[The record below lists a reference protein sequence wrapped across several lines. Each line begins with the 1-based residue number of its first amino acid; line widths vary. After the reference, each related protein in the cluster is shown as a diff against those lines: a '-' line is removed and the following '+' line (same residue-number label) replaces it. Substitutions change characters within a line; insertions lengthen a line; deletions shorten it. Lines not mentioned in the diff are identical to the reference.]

1 MSKSP
6 IIKDE
11 ELHAYVDGRLSPQR
25 NAEVKAYLAAN
36 PEAAEKV
43 RVYQQQNQ
51 MMHTLFDRVLH
62 EPLPAKLENMLPA
75 PVPRRSYRAV
85 AMIALSL
92 MTGGMSGYLLRGE
105 VTHTIM
111 VAEPFTGRAAVA
123 HAVYAAE
130 ILHPVEVGA
139 ENEAHLVQ
147 WLSKRLG
154 HQLRTPDF
162 TSFGYQLVGGR
173 LLPGD
178 KGAAAQFMYQTGDG
192 ARLTLYVS
200 VKDSGME
207 QTAFRVQEENG
218 QQVLYWV
225 DDNLGFALV
234 GEKGR
239 NQMLDMARVAYQ
251 AMSF

>member
-1 MSKSP
+1 MSNTP
-6 IIKDE
+6 VIRDE
-11 ELHAYVDGRLSPQR
+11 ELHAYVDGRLKPQR
-25 NAEVKAYLAAN
+25 HEEVKAYLAAH
-36 PEAAEKV
+36 PDAAEKV
-43 RVYQQQNQ
+43 RAYQQQNR
-51 MMHTLFDRVLH
+51 MLHTLFDRVLH
-62 EPLPAKLENMLPA
+62 EPLPGRLENTPPA
-75 PVPRRSYRAV
+75 PQSHHLFRAAAV
-85 AMIALSL
+85 IALSL
-92 MTGGMSGYLLRGE
+92 LTGGMGGFLLRGE
-105 VTHTIM
+105 VTHTVT

-123 HAVYAAE
+123 HAVYTAE

-139 ENEAHLVQ
+139 EQETHLVQ

-178 KGAAAQFMYQTGDG
+178 KGAAAQFMYQTSTG

-200 VKDSGME
+200 VKDRGME

-234 GEKGR
+234 GDKGR
-239 NQMLDMARVAYQ
+239 NQMLEMARVTYE

>member
-1 MSKSP
+1 MSNTPS
-6 IIKDE
+6 IRDE
-11 ELHAYVDGRLSPQR
+11 ELHAYVDGRLAPQR
-25 NAEVKAYLAAN
+25 HEEVKAYLAAH
-36 PEAAEKV
+36 PDAAEKV
-43 RVYQQQNQ
+43 RAYQQQNQ
-51 MMHTLFDRVLH
+51 MLHTLYDRVLH
-62 EPLPAKLENMLPA
+62 EPLPSRLENTVPA
-75 PVPRRSYRAV
+75 PDRRSYRAV
-85 AMIALSL
+85 AMITLSL
-92 MTGGMSGYLLRGE
+92 LLGGMGGFLLRGE
-105 VTHTIM
+105 VTHTVVM
-111 VAEPFTGRAAVA
+111 AEPFTGRAAVA
-123 HAVYAAE
+123 HAVYTAE

-139 ENEAHLVQ
+139 EQEAHLVQ

-154 HQLRTPDF
+154 HQLRIPNFSTFD
-162 TSFGYQLVGGR
+162 YQLVGGR

-178 KGAAAQFMYQTGDG
+178 KGAAAQFMYQTSDG
-192 ARLTLYVS
+192 SRLTLYVS

-239 NQMLDMARVAYQ
+239 NEMLEMARLAYQ